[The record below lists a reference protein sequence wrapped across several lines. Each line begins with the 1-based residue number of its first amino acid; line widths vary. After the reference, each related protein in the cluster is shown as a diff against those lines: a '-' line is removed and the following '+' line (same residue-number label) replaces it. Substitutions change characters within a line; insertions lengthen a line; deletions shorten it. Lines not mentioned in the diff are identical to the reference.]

1 MRLLRKGLASTALKV
16 RAGFAFC
23 EWFSFCPWVDG
34 SKSHLFFLFVC
45 PFGRFR
51 TQATL
56 SGPFLTSVLGKKA
69 GEREFWQV
77 LQAPDTPLQQG
88 ESGGQ
93 PPADV
98 FLSPALSHNPGFVNS
113 PQLSPRTFLGL
124 SLRSPLTLK
133 FAYNTFNCILK
144 NFCVCHCGNSGKAD
158 RQKRRNLKLPT
169 IHYPEI
175 NFFFFNF
182 WCIFLP
188 GNLKKYVCLF
198 SRKNEAILY
207 SNAVP

>member
-1 MRLLRKGLASTALKV
+1 MEEGPLVRLPRKGLASAAPKV
-16 RAGFAFC
+16 RAGFDLC
-23 EWFSFCPWVDG
+23 EWFYFCPWVDG

-45 PFGRFR
+45 PFGRYR
-51 TQATL
+51 TQASL

-98 FLSPALSHNPGFVNS
+98 SPSPALSQNPGFVNS

-124 SLRSPLTLK
+124 SLRSPLSLK
-133 FAYNTFNCILK
+133 FAYNIFNYILK

-158 RQKRRNLKLPT
+158 RQKRRNLKFPT

-175 NFFFFNF
+175 NFFFNF
-182 WCIFLP
+182 WCIFFQ
-188 GNLKKYVCLF
+188 V
-198 SRKNEAILY
+198 I
-207 SNAVP
+207 

>member
-1 MRLLRKGLASTALKV
+1 MEEGPLVRLPRKGLASTALKV

-51 TQATL
+51 TQASL

-88 ESGGQ
+88 ESGG
-93 PPADV
+93 
-98 FLSPALSHNPGFVNS
+98 
-113 PQLSPRTFLGL
+113 
-124 SLRSPLTLK
+124 
-133 FAYNTFNCILK
+133 
-144 NFCVCHCGNSGKAD
+144 
-158 RQKRRNLKLPT
+158 
-169 IHYPEI
+169 
-175 NFFFFNF
+175 
-182 WCIFLP
+182 
-188 GNLKKYVCLF
+188 
-198 SRKNEAILY
+198 
-207 SNAVP
+207 

>member
-1 MRLLRKGLASTALKV
+1 MEEGPLVRLLRKGLASTALKV

-23 EWFSFCPWVDG
+23 EWFSFCPWVDR

-45 PFGRFR
+45 PFVRFR

-113 PQLSPRTFLGL
+113 PQLSPEPSWG
-124 SLRSPLTLK
+124 S
-133 FAYNTFNCILK
+133 A
-144 NFCVCHCGNSGKAD
+144 SG
-158 RQKRRNLKLPT
+158 
-169 IHYPEI
+169 HH
-175 NFFFFNF
+175 
-182 WCIFLP
+182 
-188 GNLKKYVCLF
+188 
-198 SRKNEAILY
+198 
-207 SNAVP
+207 